1 MNPKNFISLLSILLS
16 LSALAQSPSLKTE
29 KGRFYINDEQST
41 LRDFVGAMKSNQEA
55 YDLALKA
62 KSGYDAGSVVGFIG
76 GFMIGW
82 PIGTAIGGGD
92 PNWGLAA
99 AGAGVLVI
107 AIPIMSSANKKLD
120 QALDIY
126 NTAELPK
133 SGKLDLKIMPSKVGF
148 VYSF

>member
-1 MNPKNFISLLSILLS
+1 MKRILFLVIVCCFHS
-16 LSALAQSPSLKTE
+16 SFSQTLKTE
-29 KGRFYINDEQST
+29 KGRFYIDEERST
-41 LRDFVGAMKSNQEA
+41 LRDFVDVMKTNQEA

-62 KSGYDAGSVVGFIG
+62 KSSYDASTAIGFVG
-76 GFMIGW
+76 GFLIGW

-107 AIPIMSSANKKLD
+107 AIPIMSSANKKMD

-126 NTAELPK
+126 NGATTPQ